1 MSHIQLLKRAVK
13 LYPRTDYLDP
23 AAVRHAR
30 RKWMQSVVMLRCRP
44 DGSRWIL
51 DKQVTRQ

>member
-13 LYPRTDYLDP
+13 LYPRTDYTDP

-51 DKQVTRQ
+51 DQHVTRQ